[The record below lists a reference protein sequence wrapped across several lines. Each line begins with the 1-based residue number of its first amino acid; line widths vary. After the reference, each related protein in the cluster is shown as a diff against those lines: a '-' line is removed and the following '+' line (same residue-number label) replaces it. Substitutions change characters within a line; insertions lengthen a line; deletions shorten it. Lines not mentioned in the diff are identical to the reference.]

1 MIKTI
6 SNKIVNIN
14 KNRILSSKE
23 LVLKHNKHLRLNG
36 SNVEWWSYP
45 ENGWFFKAPSGN
57 EPTLNT
63 TENAVEFTRAN
74 QDYLV
79 ANKSFDYSQPFTI
92 SGWFYVN
99 DFTNLQRIAGQKKT
113 GETST
118 LLIWYQKEV
127 TNGALKLELTYGS
140 SAGTVRLASE
150 ETITGTGWVHFL
162 ACFDGSIVSV
172 YNNGKFISCN
182 SALNPSEFY
191 DGFFNMGRQEDKPA
205 DHFNGYLD
213 DFEIAVNCME
223 TLVAWDGASLKYSA
237 SEQVF
242 TPPPRTGATIPILQL
257 QGNTLVD
264 QKILLDGSNNI
275 LQYSDIRGK
284 HNFVASANNP
294 SFDLTE
300 QSAYFDGTEF
310 LTDLGDYTD
319 FDFGTNDFDI
329 TFYVMVDTIGVD
341 KYLFGTNNSTGFA
354 VGQESGSDY
363 ITLDLEGNTY
373 NLAIAIVVD
382 TWYFVRWVRK
392 SGTLKGYL
400 EGVQGYSAA
409 NVIDVQNA
417 SALLL
422 GKDSSGSNF
431 AGYLDNLTIR
441 NAALIFDTFT
451 PIPRNFPNL

>member
-1 MIKTI
+1 M
-6 SNKIVNIN
+6 
-14 KNRILSSKE
+14 
-23 LVLKHNKHLRLNG
+23 
-36 SNVEWWSYP
+36 
-45 ENGWFFKAPSGN
+45 
-57 EPTLNT
+57 
-63 TENAVEFTRAN
+63 
-74 QDYLV
+74 
-79 ANKSFDYSQPFTI
+79 
-92 SGWFYVN
+92 
-99 DFTNLQRIAGQKKT
+99 
-113 GETST
+113 
-118 LLIWYQKEV
+118 
-127 TNGALKLELTYGS
+127 
-140 SAGTVRLASE
+140 
-150 ETITGTGWVHFL
+150 
-162 ACFDGSIVSV
+162 
-172 YNNGKFISCN
+172 
-182 SALNPSEFY
+182 
-191 DGFFNMGRQEDKPA
+191 
-205 DHFNGYLD
+205 
-213 DFEIAVNCME
+213 
-223 TLVAWDGASLKYSA
+223 
-237 SEQVF
+237 
-242 TPPPRTGATIPILQL
+242 
-257 QGNTLVD
+257 
-264 QKILLDGSNNI
+264 LDGSNNI